1 MFDFDPENKEG
12 LLALSSLFEDLFV
25 HKMNDLY
32 VHLREVGVFPV
43 QLALPWMASL
53 FVAFLPVQES
63 QILSIINIKII
74 GFIYG
79 EIMSF
84 DLSFRVSV

>member
-1 MFDFDPENKEG
+1 MKLFDFDPENKEG
-12 LLALSSLFEDLFV
+12 LLALGSLFEDLFV
-25 HKMNDLY
+25 QKMNDLY
-32 VHLREVGVFPV
+32 VHLREVGIFPV

-63 QILSIINIKII
+63 QCFTILNIQII

-79 EIMSF
+79 EIPSF
-84 DLSFRVSV
+84 DL